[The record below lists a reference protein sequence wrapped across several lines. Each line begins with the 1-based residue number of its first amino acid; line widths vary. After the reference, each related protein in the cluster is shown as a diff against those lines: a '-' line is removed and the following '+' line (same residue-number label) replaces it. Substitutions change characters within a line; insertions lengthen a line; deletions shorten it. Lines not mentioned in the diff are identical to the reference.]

1 MKLFRMYEL
10 QISYF
15 TKRLAEI
22 PHGSF
27 GVHRGE
33 AVVYVTYDPCDKT
46 VDAHHKKTYRID
58 SAQGRQLSPFIT
70 EYTKIR
76 GQLDTLK
83 SQWNS
88 TFKFAPRLLD
98 YPLQKK
104 RKTFMTDEF
113 YRNAKEYANPVTI
126 ENPIEYNGRI
136 LRSKNEHICCQV
148 LDKLGLEY
156 KIEIAVGD
164 EYCNIMYPDITF
176 LVPSQQRCIGIEVNG
191 ALGEI
196 KYAQKSMNR
205 HKSYM
210 GYGLKIGKDII
221 FVDISESTQFYAD
234 VFEDQVKTA
243 ILIGLN
249 DIVFPYGVDDIL
261 RDSGSGE
268 FWF

>member
-1 MKLFRMYEL
+1 MDFYRMYEL
-10 QISYF
+10 QISYL

-27 GVHRGE
+27 GMRGGWM
-33 AVVYVTYDPCDKT
+33 VVNVTYDPSDKNT
-46 VDAHHKKTYRID
+46 DPYHKRTYRVD
-58 SAQGRQLSPFIT
+58 SDQGRRWSPLIT
-70 EYTKIR
+70 EYINVSNK
-76 GQLDTLK
+76 LK
-83 SQWNS
+83 LLTEQWNS
-88 TFKFAPRLLD
+88 YFKNPPRLLD

-126 ENPIEYNGRI
+126 EHPIEFNGRI
-136 LRSKNEHICCQV
+136 LRSKNEHMCCQV

-164 EYCNIMYPDITF
+164 EYANILYPDITF

-243 ILIGLN
+243 ILIGLD